1 MKEIFYA
8 IADFFGILFEGIET
22 LGNTLNY
29 IYIIVIFSLLIGWTF
44 KMMQH
49 RKNNEE
55 HAPL

>member
-1 MKEIFYA
+1 MKEIFYV
-8 IADFFGILFEGIET
+8 IGDLFGMLFDGMEI

-29 IYIIVIFSLLIGWTF
+29 IYILVIFFLLIGWTF

>member
-1 MKEIFYA
+1 MKDIFFA
-8 IADFFGILFEGIET
+8 IADLFGMLFEGIET

-29 IYIIVIFSLLIGWTF
+29 IYIIVIFFLLIGWAF

>member
-1 MKEIFYA
+1 MKEIVYT
-8 IADFFGILFEGIET
+8 IAEFFGMLFEGIEI

-29 IYIIVIFSLLIGWTF
+29 IYILVIFFLLVGWTY
-44 KMMQH
+44 KMIQH

>member
-1 MKEIFYA
+1 MKEIFYV
-8 IADFFGILFEGIET
+8 IADIFGVLFEGMEV

-29 IYIIVIFSLLIGWTF
+29 SYILVIFFLLIGWTF

-55 HAPL
+55 QSPL

>member
-1 MKEIFYA
+1 MKEIFY
-8 IADFFGILFEGIET
+8 IIGDLFGMLFDGMEI

-29 IYIIVIFSLLIGWTF
+29 IYILVIFFLLIGWTF